1 MASQEPQYDVIV
13 VGAGFGGCYILN
25 ELRNEGFKTLLLEEA
40 PDLGGV
46 WYWNTYN
53 GARTDTRVPLYE
65 FSDESIWSDW
75 NWTEKFP
82 GVEEIQRYFQHVDSK
97 LHLKKDIRFNSR
109 VEKLH
114 YDEQKGVWNVS
125 AKSDTF
131 ETRFVVL
138 ATGFAAKPLIPDIKG
153 LETFQTQAHTSKW
166 PREGFNFQ
174 GKRVGVIGTGA
185 SGIQVIQ
192 DIAGDVKDL
201 VVFQR
206 SPTYA
211 LPMRQEKIDAAKKQ
225 QSKAVYAHRNTTFSG
240 LEDEFSPQSA
250 LEVSDEERERFYED
264 LWAKG
269 GAGFWLFTYR
279 DTITSPVASDHAYK
293 FWRSKVIQR
302 IENPAA
308 AEILAPE
315 KAPYYFGTK
324 RATLEQ
330 SYYEVYNRD
339 NVSLVDT
346 NSNAIAEVTSEG
358 LRVADGTFYQLDVL
372 VLATGFDSVTGGILA
387 IDIKG
392 KDALS
397 LAQKWEG
404 GVQTHLGFA
413 TAGFPNLIFHYGPQ
427 APTSFCNGPTCA
439 ELQGYWIVKA
449 LKYVRDQKRTS
460 LEATRQAETDWAKQ
474 VQFIGDQTLLP
485 LTKSEYMG
493 TNIPGKKKEMLNY
506 LGGLPL
512 YIQQINTSLT
522 EGLSGF
528 VLA

>member
-1 MASQEPQYDVIV
+1 MTSQEPQK
-13 VGAGFGGCYILN
+13 
-25 ELRNEGFKTLLLEEA
+25 EGFKTLLLEEA
-40 PDLGGV
+40 SDLGGV

-65 FSDESIWSDW
+65 FSDEKIWSDW
-75 NWTEKFP
+75 TWTEKYP
-82 GVEEIQRYFQHVDSK
+82 GVQEIQRYFQHVDSK
-97 LHLKKDIRFNSR
+97 LNLKKDIKFNSR
-109 VEKLH
+109 VEKS
-114 YDEQKGVWNVS
+114 YFDEQKGVWNVS
-125 AKSDTF
+125 TKSDTF

-138 ATGFAAKPLIPDIKG
+138 ATGFASKPLIPDMKG
-153 LETFQTQAHTSKW
+153 LDTFKTQAHTSKW
-166 PREGFNFQ
+166 PKEGFNFH

-211 LPMRQEKIDAAKKQ
+211 LPMRQEKLGAEKKLQ
-225 QSKAVYAHRNTTFSG
+225 TKEVYEHRNTTFPG
-240 LEDEFSPQSA
+240 LEDEFSSQSA

-264 LWAKG
+264 LWARG
-269 GAGFWLFTYR
+269 GAGFWLFTYK
-279 DTITSPVASDHAYK
+279 DTITSPVASDYAYK

-302 IENPAA
+302 IKSPEL

-330 SYYEVYNRD
+330 AYYEVYNRS
-339 NVSLVDT
+339 NVSLVDL
-346 NSNAIAEVTSEG
+346 NSNAIKEVTPDG
-358 LRVADGTFYQLDVL
+358 VLVANGTFYELDVL

-392 KDALS
+392 KDALP

-404 GVQTHLGFA
+404 GVQTYLGFA

-439 ELQGYWIVKA
+439 ELQGGWIVGA
-449 LKYVRDQKRTS
+449 LKHIRDQKLTS
-460 LEATRQAETDWAKQ
+460 LEATRQSETDWAKQ

-485 LTKSEYMG
+485 LTRSEYMG
-493 TNIPGKKKEMLNY
+493 TNIPGKRKEMLNY
-506 LGGLPL
+506 LGGVPL
-512 YIQQINTSLT
+512 YTQQINTSLT